1 LGFLEI
7 HLFNDIKGIRK
18 KGCFPLINGDN
29 WFTNTMLTNS
39 LSRSEK
45 LQSQMWTTTSDFGN
59 LFAAVL
65 NQLMI
70 QQDLQ
75 STVSPTLNSPA
86 PNMDMGNMFL
96 PPPVVP
102 NMIPENMSFNKE
114 GTLRFQSINSEK
126 INQVLDGKLKG
137 MGDVFVRAGQHYN
150 IDSSLLAAIAQH
162 ETGNGKSHAAI
173 EKNNVAG
180 MMGSKGLKSYSS
192 IEESIMDMAR
202 NLSKNYIGEGL
213 SSISKIAGK
222 YAPIGAGNDPNGL
235 NNHWVTGVTKYFD
248 QLKV

>member
-1 LGFLEI
+1 MGFLEI

-45 LQSQMWTTTSDFGN
+45 LQSQMGTTTSDFGN

-86 PNMDMGNMFL
+86 PNLDMGNMFMS
-96 PPPVVP
+96 PVDP
-102 NMIPENMSFNKE
+102 NLGTEKVSFNKDD
-114 GTLRFQSINSEK
+114 TLRFQSMNSEK
-126 INQVLDGKLKG
+126 IDQVLDGKLKG

-180 MMGSKGLKSYSS
+180 MMGSNGLKSYSS
-192 IEESIMDMAR
+192 IEESIMDMAH
-202 NLSKNYIGEGL
+202 NLSKNYIGQGL